1 MAVLDRGVRGIGTY
15 LQGALDTVGF
25 ARFIG
30 KVRPWN
36 IGIYDFATG
45 LGVSV
50 YLYLNPRVT
59 LPVFIFAFVF
69 FREVSLAHA
78 LHILGDLGA
87 GAGHFIRRFCLIT
100 MPVLEFTAV
109 LVVLFFLPE
118 PRHFPVHNS
127 FGYLTGNTHF
137 FEFSRYTSAR
147 HLWVGTH
154 ILVGGRPEEGNRRQC
169 GKAHNIGVAA
179 AHTPPENAL
188 CGTISKLVLFP
199 GPHVVE
205 GALRMHE
212 RVAYPLFLRHAVRH
226 LPVLSEPDAVEQS
239 LRGFFC
245 LMVAFRAGVYCTGGC
260 LQLNGPL
267 PQRRCGRSGYDRG
280 LPPVLVGAEKK
291 HELRRDTAHRQ
302 G

>member
-1 MAVLDRGVRGIGTY
+1 MAVLYGGVRGIGAY

-30 KVRPWN
+30 KVRPRD
-36 IGIYDFATG
+36 IGIYNFAPG

-59 LPVFIFAFVF
+59 LPVFIFALVF
-69 FREVSLAHA
+69 FREVSPAHA

-118 PRHFPVHNS
+118 PRHFSIRNS

-137 FEFSRYTSAR
+137 FESSRYTPAR
-147 HLWVGTH
+147 HLRVSAH

-188 CGTISKLVLFP
+188 CGAISKLVLFP

-205 GALRMHE
+205 GALRMHD
-212 RVAYPLFLRHAVRH
+212 RVAYPFFLRHAVRH
-226 LPVLSEPDAVEQS
+226 LPILGEPDAVEQS
-239 LRGFFC
+239 LCGFFC
-245 LMVAFRAGVYCTGGC
+245 LMVALRAGFYCTGGC

-267 PQRRCGRSGYDRG
+267 PQHRRGRGGHDRG
-280 LPPVLVGAEKK
+280 LPPVLIGAEKK
-291 HELRRDTAHRQ
+291 HELRRDTAQRQ

>member
-1 MAVLDRGVRGIGTY
+1 MAVLDRGVRGIGAY

-30 KVRPWN
+30 KVRPRD
-36 IGIYDFATG
+36 IGIYNFAPG

-50 YLYLNPRVT
+50 YLYLNPRITVS
-59 LPVFIFAFVF
+59 VFIFAFVF

-118 PRHFPVHNS
+118 PRHFSIRNS

-137 FEFSRYTSAR
+137 FESSRYTPAR
-147 HLWVGTH
+147 HLRVGTH
-154 ILVGGRPEEGNRRQC
+154 ILVGGRPEKGNRRQC

-188 CGTISKLVLFP
+188 SSTISKLVLFP

-205 GALRMHE
+205 GALRMHD
-212 RVAYPLFLRHAVRH
+212 RVAHPLFLRHTVRH
-226 LPVLSEPDAVEQS
+226 LPVLSEPDAVEQT

-245 LMVAFRAGVYCTGGC
+245 LMVALRAGVYCAGGC
-260 LQLNGPL
+260 LQLNGSF
-267 PQRRCGRSGYDRG
+267 PQRRRGRGGHDRG

-291 HELRRDTAHRQ
+291 HELRRDTAQRQ

>member
-1 MAVLDRGVRGIGTY
+1 MAVLYRSVRCIGAY
-15 LQGALDTVGF
+15 LQGTLDTVGF
-25 ARFIG
+25 TRFIG

-36 IGIYDFATG
+36 IGVYDLAPG

-50 YLYLNPRVT
+50 YLYLNPRITVS
-59 LPVFIFAFVF
+59 VFIFAFVF

-109 LVVLFFLPE
+109 LFVLFFLPE
-118 PRHFPVHNS
+118 PRHFSIHNS
-127 FGYLTGNTHF
+127 FGDLTGNTHF
-137 FEFSRYTSAR
+137 FESSRYTSAR
-147 HLWVGTH
+147 HIRVGAH
-154 ILVGGRPEEGNRRQC
+154 ILVGGRPEEGDRRQC
-169 GKAHNIGVAA
+169 GKAHNIGVAT
-179 AHTPPENAL
+179 AHTPPENTL
-188 CGTISKLVLFP
+188 CGAISKLVLFP

-205 GALRMHE
+205 GALRMYD
-212 RVAYPLFLRHAVRH
+212 RVAHPFFLRHAVRH
-226 LPVLSEPDAVEQS
+226 LPVLGESDAVEQS
-239 LRGFFC
+239 LCGFFC
-245 LMVAFRAGVYCTGGC
+245 LMVALRAGVYCAGGC

-267 PQRRCGRSGYDRG
+267 PQSRRSRGGHDRS

-291 HELRRDTAHRQ
+291 HELRRDTAQRQ

>member
-1 MAVLDRGVRGIGTY
+1 MAVLYGSVRGIGAY
-15 LQGALDTVGF
+15 LQGTLDTVGF
-25 ARFIG
+25 ARFIR
-30 KVRPWN
+30 KVRPRD
-36 IGIYDFATG
+36 IGVYNFAPG

-50 YLYLNPRVT
+50 YLYLNPRITVS
-59 LPVFIFAFVF
+59 VFIFAFVF

-87 GAGHFIRRFCLIT
+87 GTGHFIRRLCLIT

-118 PRHFPVHNS
+118 PRHFSIRNS

-137 FEFSRYTSAR
+137 FESSRYTPAR
-147 HLWVGTH
+147 HLRVSAH

-179 AHTPPENAL
+179 THTPTENAL

-205 GALRMHE
+205 GALRMHD
-212 RVAYPLFLRHAVRH
+212 RVAHPFFLRHAVRH
-226 LPVLSEPDAVEQS
+226 LPILSEPDAVEQS

-245 LMVAFRAGVYCTGGC
+245 LMVALRAGVYCAGGC

-267 PQRRCGRSGYDRG
+267 PQSRRGRGSHDRG

-291 HELRRDTAHRQ
+291 HELRRDTAQRQ